1 MATWEEKYMK
11 YTLIKI
17 WRRHVNDT
25 DGGMK
30 PLAKHEITCK
40 FAVEFNV
47 FLRGLHF
54 PSMRLLHI

>member
-1 MATWEEKYMK
+1 MK
-11 YTLIKI
+11 YTLIQI

-30 PLAKHEITCK
+30 PLAKHENTSK
-40 FAVEFNV
+40 FAVEFIV
-47 FLRGLHF
+47 FLQGLHF